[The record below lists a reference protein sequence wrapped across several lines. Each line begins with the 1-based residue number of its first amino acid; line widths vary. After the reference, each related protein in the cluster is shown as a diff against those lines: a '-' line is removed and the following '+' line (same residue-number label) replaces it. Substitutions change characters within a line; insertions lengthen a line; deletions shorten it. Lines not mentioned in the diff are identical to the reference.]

1 MSGSSSS
8 AGHPVPVSGAYADG
22 VAPTKAD
29 PARSRRSGDGGAFR
43 GWQLGVVEFF
53 DDLEM
58 DNTKSYWTAH
68 KEFYEA
74 EVLSPMRALLA
85 ELAPEFGEGRVF
97 RPYRDTRFSRDKS
110 PYKTTIAAHNDAGYI
125 SLSADALGV
134 GSGLYMPSPTQL
146 ARFRAAVADD
156 RTGAALLRL
165 LEDLRSKRIGVSAHE
180 TLKSAPRGYPN
191 DHPRI
196 DLLRHKGLTAWKE
209 WPVGTWLAGSAAKRR
224 IVDVLRATAPLRKWL
239 ESNVGTA
246 EGT

>member
-1 MSGSSSS
+1 VTPTE
-8 AGHPVPVSGAYADG
+8 A
-22 VAPTKAD
+22 APATT
-29 PARSRRSGDGGAFR
+29 RRSGDSAFR
-43 GWQLGVVEFF
+43 GWQLEVVAFF
-53 DDLEM
+53 DELEL
-58 DNTKSYWTAH
+58 DNSKSYWTAH

-74 EVLSPMRALLA
+74 SVLSPMRALLA

-110 PYKTTIAAHNDAGYI
+110 PYKTTIAAHNDAGYM

-134 GSGLYMPSPTQL
+134 GSGLYMPSPDQL

-156 RTGAALLRL
+156 KTGAALLRL
-165 LEDLRSKRIGVSAHE
+165 CQDLRSKRIEVSAHE
-180 TLKSAPRGYPN
+180 TLKSAPRGYPS

-209 WPVGTWLAGSAAKRR
+209 WPVGSWLATSASKRR

-239 ESNVGTA
+239 DSNVGA
-246 EGT
+246 ADD